1 LIRLTLAA
9 RFAPDAAPRGG
20 LGILVI
26 GTVCLL
32 PVLNRTWPLTV
43 SRSTL
48 AAAPELHPGAAFEG

>member
-1 LIRLTLAA
+1 MRRRAVVWAA
-9 RFAPDAAPRGG
+9 V
-20 LGILVI
+20 GILVI